1 MVQKLS
7 PSKILKTF
15 LSVILVLCFALF
27 SCEKTHRNSSVARV
41 EKFFSKAEASSV
53 STPEKFKY
61 LDSVTQVIST
71 LKNDSLTRN
80 YYRRA
85 FAEYFNLRN
94 FEKSLILSKKIASL
108 SGAAGDTIGLG
119 KAAYFQGLVYYE
131 MGVKDTALIFY
142 RDAENYY
149 RSIKYPDLSSVILYK
164 SYVLHDVGEYV
175 LCESEASVALKL
187 FRDQNKNYEIYQ
199 CLVVIASALNEQ
211 RNFDESL
218 HYYKLALEQIE
229 RFSSAE
235 FSEDNKEL
243 FRVICYHNIGSVHE
257 KRKEYDQAIMQY
269 KRALKSAQAPRGSL
283 LYVRVTESMANAK
296 MLMGDKEGV
305 EDMLHEALYIS
316 DTLPDK
322 EGAMRGNIYLA
333 DYYIRE
339 KDTPN
344 ALSFYRKGY
353 VAANEINSNINKLKV
368 LEQLGQIDR
377 KKSFIYTKEYI
388 KLNDSLETAALKNR
402 NKYAR
407 IEYETDQLKD
417 EKDALVRK
425 NSFIIGLSVV
435 VLLFVAAIFII
446 YYLNSRNKELVMLQ
460 EQQKAN
466 EEIYQLMF
474 EQQER
479 VESARSEEKNRIAME
494 LHDGILNNIYA
505 VRLNLEFSN
514 RKSDDETVQKRK
526 GYIKELQS
534 LEAEIRSVSHDLSR
548 SAKLVQGK
556 DFADMLFFL
565 VNTQKNNF
573 GTHFELH
580 LDNAVDW
587 QAMPNTHKVNIYRI
601 VQESLQNVN
610 KYSYAKNAFVDIR
623 KEGEKLVV
631 NVHDDGVGFDTK
643 AAAGGIGLKNLRQR
657 TQSLNGV
664 LKIDSLLGEGVNI
677 NVQFAL

>member
-1 MVQKLS
+1 M
-7 PSKILKTF
+7 KTY
-15 LSVILVLCFALF
+15 LCVIFALCIALL
-27 SCEKTHRNSSVARV
+27 SCERGGRSGAIAKIDGY
-41 EKFFSKAEASSV
+41 FSKAE
-53 STPEKFKY
+53 TPSIPQHERLKY
-61 LDSVTQVIST
+61 LDSAAQSITT

-80 YYRRA
+80 YYRKVSA
-85 FAEYFNLRN
+85 KYFNLRDYK
-94 FEKSLILSKKIASL
+94 KSLLLSRKISSLSKE
-108 SGAAGDTIGLG
+108 AGDTIGMG
-119 KAAYFQGLVYYE
+119 KGAYLQGLAYYE
-131 MGVKDTALIFY
+131 LGVKDTALIFY
-142 RDAENYY
+142 KDAENYY
-149 RSIKYPDLSSVILYK
+149 KSINYPDLSSVIMYK
-164 SYVLHDVGEYV
+164 AYVLHDVGEYV

-187 FRDQNKNYEIYQ
+187 FREQNKNYEIYQ

-211 RNFDESL
+211 QNFEESIY
-218 HYYKLALEQIE
+218 YYKQALDQIE
-229 RFSSAE
+229 KFSSKDD
-235 FSEDNKEL
+235 SEDNREF
-243 FRVICYHNIGSVHE
+243 FRVICYHNIGSVYE
-257 KRKEYDQAIMQY
+257 KRKEYDQAIAQY
-269 KRALKSAQAPRGSL
+269 KIGLKSTQAPKGSE
-283 LYVRVTESMANAK
+283 LYVSIIESMAKAK
-296 MLMGDKEGV
+296 MLKGELAGV
-305 EDMLHEALYIS
+305 KDMLNEALFMS
-316 DTLPDK
+316 DTMGNT
-322 EGAMRGNIYLA
+322 EGLMRGSIYLA
-333 DYYIRE
+333 NYYERE
-339 KDTPN
+339 KDTSK
-344 ALSFYRKGY
+344 AMRYYKKGY
-353 VAANEINSNINKLKV
+353 FYANEINSNPDKLKT
-368 LEQLGQIDR
+368 LERLGQIDR
-377 KKSFIYTKEYI
+377 EESFLYAKEYVS
-388 KLNDSLETAALKNR
+388 LNDSLQTIALKNR

-407 IEYETDQLKD
+407 IQYETDQLKD

-580 LDNAVDW
+580 LDNAIDW
-587 QAMPNTHKVNIYRI
+587 LAMPNTHKVNIYRI

-610 KYSYAKNAFVDIR
+610 KYSHAKNAFVDIR
-623 KEGEKLVV
+623 KDGEKIVV

-664 LKIDSLLGEGVNI
+664 LRIDSSPGEGANI